1 MDIKN
6 TIVAGYRLHHEL
18 GRGGMGVVYL
28 ARHEVLDRPPVAVKM
43 LYDTLSNDTEIQ
55 QRFRREAKLMASFD
69 HPRLVKLLEYVEKD
83 EKFYIVMEYF
93 PGRSLEKIIGREV
106 GPMSYERAIPIFR
119 QILDGVSFLH
129 DNNIIHRDIK
139 PSNIL
144 VDEDDNIKITDFGI
158 AKIIGDEGMSA
169 EGLTKTGTKIGTLWY
184 MSPEQ
189 VKGKHADKRSDI
201 YSLGVTLYEMLSGHV
216 PFEYENDFQVMRAH
230 VDIQPEPPTVHY
242 PHIEKNVV
250 DTAMRALSKD
260 PKLRFQS
267 CQDFEQSLTGE
278 IILEPRRPPLK
289 SVIPYIGFGII
300 ILGIIFAILN
310 NNEPNTP
317 LNNNEPNTPIGP
329 YDYYVKGS
337 AEYEEGNYDDA
348 MDYFNKC
355 IELDRTMDECYN
367 NRGIIYYNIYE
378 NYSAAFDDF
387 DKAIKYAP
395 DEGIYYS
402 NRALCYIQFDN
413 KREACKDFRS
423 ADRLGYSIAQEQP
436 DFADYCK

>member
-43 LYDTLSNDTEIQ
+43 LYDTLSSDTEIQ

-106 GPMSYERAIPIFR
+106 GPMSDDRAIPIFR

-129 DNNIIHRDIK
+129 TNNIIHRDIK

-158 AKIIGDEGMSA
+158 AKIIGDEGMTA

-230 VDIQPEPPTVHY
+230 VEIQPEPPTVHY

-260 PKLRFQS
+260 PELRFQS
-267 CQDFEQSLTGE
+267 CKDFEQSLTGE
-278 IILEPRRPPLK
+278 ISLEPRRPPLK

-317 LNNNEPNTPIGP
+317 IGP
-329 YDYYVKGS
+329 DDFDMQPSRRYYDKGS
-337 AEYEEGNYDDA
+337 AEYDEGNYDDA
-348 MDYFNKC
+348 MDSFNEC

-387 DKAIKYAP
+387 DKAITYTP
-395 DEGIYYS
+395 DEGMYYS
-402 NRALCYIQFDN
+402 NRGLCYFQFDN

-423 ADRLGYSIAQEQP
+423 ADSLGYSIAQ
-436 DFADYCK
+436 DLVDYCK

>member
-55 QRFRREAKLMASFD
+55 QRFRQEAKLMASFD

-267 CQDFEQSLTGE
+267 CKDFEQSLTSE
-278 IILEPRRPPLK
+278 IRLEPGRPLLK

-310 NNEPNTP
+310 NNA
-317 LNNNEPNTPIGP
+317 PNTPIGP
-329 YDYYVKGS
+329 DDFDMQQSRRYYDKGS
-337 AEYEEGNYDDA
+337 AKYDEGNYDDA
-348 MDYFNKC
+348 MDFFNEC

-387 DKAIKYAP
+387 DKAITYAP
-395 DEGIYYS
+395 DDGMYYL
-402 NRALCYIQFDN
+402 NRGLCN
-413 KREACKDFRS
+413 KKDGFKRKACKDFRS
-423 ADRLGYSIAQEQP
+423 ADSLGYSIAQ
-436 DFADYCK
+436 DLVDYCK